1 MKTAPQT
8 TIGLMYRLDRRELTT
23 MRKSWVNL
31 YGEKSR
37 QVAILDHRLATAK
50 G

>member
-1 MKTAPQT
+1 MKAAPQT
-8 TIGLMYRLDRRELTT
+8 TIGLMYRLDRRELVI

-37 QVAILDHRLATAK
+37 QVTLLDHRIATAK